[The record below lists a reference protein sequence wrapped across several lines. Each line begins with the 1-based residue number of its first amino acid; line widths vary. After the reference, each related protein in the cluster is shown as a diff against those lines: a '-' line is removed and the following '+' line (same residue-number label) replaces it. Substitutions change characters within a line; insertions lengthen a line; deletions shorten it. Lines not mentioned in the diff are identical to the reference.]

1 MAASASRRPD
11 RVGGMENLSARDRLV
26 APKLLERRRMAK
38 NGPPLRRRRSR
49 LMRPAHH
56 LHGFLKMA
64 PLARLLGVALVLAGD
79 RVLRGLVN
87 GLGTVLL
94 EHLAR
99 DHVDLHL
106 GNHGALLMSI
116 NRSRKLRRRLA
127 LQPPGPGFRSLTPR
141 SHFAP
146 VALPAPPQF
155 LPRA

>member
-1 MAASASRRPD
+1 
-11 RVGGMENLSARDRLV
+11 
-26 APKLLERRRMAK
+26 MAK
-38 NGPPLRRRRSR
+38 NGPLLRQRGSR

-56 LHGFLKMA
+56 LHGVLEMA

-99 DHVDLHL
+99 DHVDLHF

-146 VALPAPPQF
+146 ARLPAPPQF
-155 LPRA
+155 SRRARE